1 MDIVNIFYYLAVIL
15 LLAKSFGL
23 IARKLGL
30 PQVVGMVLAGIIIG
44 LLGNFHADWN
54 TNPALWFF
62 MKPSGEEK
70 EILHAF
76 SQIGVVLILFSSG
89 LETKLDDLKHSGPL

>member
-15 LLAKSFGL
+15 LFAKSFGL

-44 LLGNFHADWN
+44 LL
-54 TNPALWFF
+54 
-62 MKPSGEEK
+62 
-70 EILHAF
+70 
-76 SQIGVVLILFSSG
+76 
-89 LETKLDDLKHSGPL
+89 

>member
-30 PQVVGMVLAGIIIG
+30 PQVVGMVLAGIVVG
-44 LLGNFHADWN
+44 LLGNFHKPWN
-54 TNPALWFF
+54 ENPALWFF

-89 LETKLDDLKHSGPL
+89 LETKLEIGRAHV